1 MTADLLLST
10 TVLSPVTS
18 GSLGFASIAP
28 SGLSSSLLS
37 TLLEVK
43 PVLFPVADAWWIYAA
58 FIAFVIAMLAL
69 DLGVFHKESHVVS
82 FKEAASWSIVWVVL
96 AMLFNLGFWFYAGW
110 KLPQLDPGLIA
121 AAGYDGAQTAA
132 NALSLQFLTGYI
144 VEKSLSVDNIFV
156 FVVVFGYFAIPPQYQ
171 HRILFYGILGALV
184 FRAIFVA
191 LGSVLMQY
199 EWVVIGFGVFLVL
212 TGVKM
217 LFAGEKPMEPERNP
231 AIRLLR
237 KFMPVTNRMDGD
249 HFFTIENGRRAA
261 TPLFVALV
269 LLEFTDIIFAVDS
282 VPAIFALTNEPLIVF
297 TSNIFAILG
306 LRSLYFLLAGAYD
319 KFHLLKFGLGI
330 VLVFVGL
337 KMAWLNEL
345 MGGKFPVSWSLSII
359 CGVVGASMIASL
371 IFPKKAA
378 SAGA

>member
-1 MTADLLLST
+1 MNADLLLST
-10 TVLSPVTS
+10 TGLSSVTS
-18 GSLGFASIAP
+18 GSLGLASLVP

-43 PVLFPVADAWWIYAA
+43 PALFPVAEAWWIYAA
-58 FIAFVIAMLAL
+58 FVAFVIAMLAL

-82 FKEAASWSIVWVVL
+82 FKEAASWSVVWVVL

-378 SAGA
+378 TEGA

>member
-1 MTADLLLST
+1 MNADLLLST
-10 TVLSPVTS
+10 TGLSSVTS
-18 GSLGFASIAP
+18 GSLGLASLVP

-43 PVLFPVADAWWIYAA
+43 PVLFPVAEAWWIYAA
-58 FIAFVIAMLAL
+58 FVAFVIAMLAL

-82 FKEAASWSIVWVVL
+82 FKEAASWSVVWVVL

-249 HFFTIENGRRAA
+249 HFFTLENGRRAA

-378 SAGA
+378 TEGA

>member
-1 MTADLLLST
+1 MNAELF
-10 TVLSPVTS
+10 LSPMAA
-18 GSLGFASIAP
+18 LP
-28 SGLSSSLLS
+28 SVLQSAS
-37 TLLEVK
+37 TLLEAK
-43 PVLFPVADAWWIYAA
+43 PVLFPIADAWWIYAA
-58 FIAFVIAMLAL
+58 FVAFVIAMLAL
-69 DLGVFHKESHVVS
+69 DLGVFHKESHAVS
-82 FKEAASWSIVWVVL
+82 FKEAAAWSAVWVAL

-110 KLPQLDPGLIA
+110 RLPQLDPGLIA
-121 AAGYDGAQTAA
+121 AAGYDGAQGAA

-156 FVVVFGYFAIPPQYQ
+156 FVVVFGYFAVPPQYQ

-231 AIRLLR
+231 AIRILR
-237 KFMPVTNRMDGD
+237 KFMPVSNRMDGD
-249 HFFTIENGRRAA
+249 RFFTVENGRRAA

-269 LLEFTDIIFAVDS
+269 LLEFTDIVFAVDS

-319 KFHLLKFGLGI
+319 KFHLLKIGLGI

-359 CGVVGASMIASL
+359 CGVVGASMVASL
-371 IFPKKAA
+371 VFPKKTD
-378 SAGA
+378 AGAVQ

>member
-1 MTADLLLST
+1 MNADLLLST
-10 TVLSPVTS
+10 TGLSSVTS
-18 GSLGFASIAP
+18 GSLGLASLVP

-43 PVLFPVADAWWIYAA
+43 PVLFPVAEAWWIYAA
-58 FIAFVIAMLAL
+58 FVAFVIAMLAL

-82 FKEAASWSIVWVVL
+82 FKEAASWSVVWVVL

-249 HFFTIENGRRAA
+249 HFFTLENGRRAA

>member
-1 MTADLLLST
+1 MNADLLLST
-10 TVLSPVTS
+10 TGLSSVIS

-28 SGLSSSLLS
+28 SGLSSCLLS

>member
-1 MTADLLLST
+1 MNADLLLST
-10 TVLSPVTS
+10 TGLSSVTT
-18 GSLGFASIAP
+18 GSLGLASLVP

-43 PVLFPVADAWWIYAA
+43 PVLFPVAEAWWIYAA
-58 FIAFVIAMLAL
+58 FVAFVIAMLAL

-82 FKEAASWSIVWVVL
+82 FKEAASWSVVWVVL

-249 HFFTIENGRRAA
+249 HFFTLENGRRAA

-378 SAGA
+378 TEGA